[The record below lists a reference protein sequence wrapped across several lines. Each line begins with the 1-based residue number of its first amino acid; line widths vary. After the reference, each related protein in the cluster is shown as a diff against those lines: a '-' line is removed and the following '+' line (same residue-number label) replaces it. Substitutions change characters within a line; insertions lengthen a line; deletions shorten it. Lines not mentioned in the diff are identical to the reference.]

1 MERIILRSES
11 KENIKLLADVA
22 RKMGVEVE
30 YAFGNDDPNGVAE
43 PEALAE
49 WNELTTEQHQG
60 LVDALEDVKKN
71 GGRSHEDVMR
81 DMRKRY
87 EQ

>member
-11 KENIKLLADVA
+11 KEDIKLIADVA
-22 RKMGVEVE
+22 RRMGVEVE
-30 YAFGNDDPNGVAE
+30 YAFDEDNLNGVAE

-49 WNELTTEQHQG
+49 WNELTAEQHQG
-60 LVDALEDVKKN
+60 LIDALEDVKKN

-81 DMRKRY
+81 DMRRRY
-87 EQ
+87 E